1 MNFVGLDLAW
11 VEGNQTGIAVLDADG
26 HLLCVSGAISNDSI
40 REAIEPYVGED
51 CLVAIDAPLIVTN
64 PAGQRP
70 AELLLNRHFAP
81 FQAGAHP
88 ANTGNPMFVPPRGAV
103 LADQLGLDMDPDSSS
118 RRRAIEVYPHPATI
132 ALFNLGRTLKYKRRN
147 PDVLDRKSQL
157 VKLTK
162 LIDELAN
169 SRPALQLSGHS
180 DWTELRQKV
189 TAATRPFQLNAC
201 EDLVDA
207 ILCAYIALFAQRRPE
222 DIMIYGDFQTGYILT
237 PKLPT
242 GLQPLPRGTAPRL
255 PELDLGH

>member
-40 REAIEPYVGED
+40 CEAIEPHVSED

-103 LADQLGLDMDPDSSS
+103 PSSVTRS
-118 RRRAIEVYPHPATI
+118 PPPHVHFNSTPVKISSTPFF
-132 ALFNLGRTLKYKRRN
+132 ALTL
-147 PDVLDRKSQL
+147 
-157 VKLTK
+157 
-162 LIDELAN
+162 
-169 SRPALQLSGHS
+169 LSLHS
-180 DWTELRQKV
+180 DV
-189 TAATRPFQLNAC
+189 
-201 EDLVDA
+201 
-207 ILCAYIALFAQRRPE
+207 
-222 DIMIYGDFQTGYILT
+222 
-237 PKLPT
+237 PKT
-242 GLQPLPRGTAPRL
+242 S
-255 PELDLGH
+255 